1 MAAGG
6 SAPPAEAMRGAK
18 GVSAIIVV
26 VIAIITFVA
35 GLGLGYYVLAP
46 APPKALTTLVLGT
59 NTPFPPFEFYNSTTH
74 QLQGFDIELIQTIL
88 TRAGYAY
95 EWRDF
100 RDFQVLL
107 SAVSAQGIDIGIGA
121 ITENGATGTQR
132 NLTLAFSD
140 PYFVSNQGVLK
151 RTSDART
158 FCANR
163 ANCTATEL
171 NRTDLKIAVQAI
183 TTSEFWVEDNLP
195 AVVNAN
201 HLSIFPD
208 VSQVLQALSS
218 SSVDIVVIDKPAA
231 DGIAAGNAVFA
242 VEGTILTN
250 ELYGFAVAHGDP
262 LALLPKINSQ
272 LAGMRADGTYTRIL
286 NKWF

>member
-6 SAPPAEAMRGAK
+6 GAPPAEAVRGGK
-18 GVSAIIVV
+18 GVSAAIVV
-26 VIAIITFVA
+26 VVAIVMLLA
-35 GLGLGYYVLAP
+35 GFGLGYYVLAP
-46 APPKALTTLVLGT
+46 APAKQLTTLVLGT
-59 NTPFPPFEFYNSTTH
+59 NTPFPPFEFYNSTTN

-95 EWRDF
+95 QWRDF

-107 SAVSAQGIDIGIGA
+107 SAVSAQGIDIGVGA
-121 ITENGATGTQR
+121 ITSNGATGAER
-132 NLTLAFSD
+132 NKTLAFSE
-140 PYFVSNQGVLK
+140 PYFLSNQGVLK
-151 RTSDART
+151 RASDTRS
-158 FCANR
+158 FCANPSD
-163 ANCTATEL
+163 CTATEL

-195 AVVNAN
+195 AVVDSA

-231 DGIAAGNAVFA
+231 DGIAAGNPVFSAV
-242 VEGTILTN
+242 GTILTN
-250 ELYGFAVAHGDP
+250 ELYSFAVAHGDP
-262 LALLPKINSQ
+262 LQLLQKINSQ
-272 LAGMRADGTYTRIL
+272 LAAMRADGTFQRIL
-286 NKWF
+286 DKWF